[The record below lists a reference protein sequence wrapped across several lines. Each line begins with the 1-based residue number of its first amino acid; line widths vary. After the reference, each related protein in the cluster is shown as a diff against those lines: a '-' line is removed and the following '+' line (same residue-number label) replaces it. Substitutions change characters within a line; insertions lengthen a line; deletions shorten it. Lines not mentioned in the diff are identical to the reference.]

1 MMKFLEFYI
10 YVLRN
15 DLYVYVCVC
24 ICIYYF
30 CYNVYVFKIF
40 NFLI

>member
-40 NFLI
+40 NF

>member
-30 CYNVYVFKIF
+30 CYNVNVFKIF
-40 NFLI
+40 NF